1 MLDGFGDVPLCV
13 ALDIDSYD
21 GPGREIARFRD
32 ASGWLQVSDIKLF
45 TGEEIHATTVVAA
58 CDEYGAPH
66 EDWYATRLLQMAVS
80 NPQPCHFEFPGRL
93 GALRGQLAKAFER
106 QCARDCNKALQAVD
120 ELCAG
125 QIARIEALTD

>member
-66 EDWYATRLLQMAVS
+66 EDWYATRLFKW
-80 NPQPCHFEFPGRL
+80 PCQTRSHATSSSPAGSAHYAASSPRRSSDN
-93 GALRGQLAKAFER
+93 ALATAIRR
-106 QCARDCNKALQAVD
+106 CR
-120 ELCAG
+120 
-125 QIARIEALTD
+125 R